1 MFINSRQRELNLKIV
16 YYGSALSGKT
26 TNLQYIHSRTNPSRR
41 SELISLKTR
50 ADRTLFFD
58 YLQLDLG
65 EIKGLRPKF
74 SLYTVPGQVHY
85 ASTRKLVLQG
95 ADGLIL
101 VVDSQR
107 HRLPDNLRTWIE
119 LQKLI
124 TKMGHRM
131 EDFPMVV
138 QFNKQDLP
146 EALPPDTLRGLLGST
161 GARCYPAVATQ
172 GIGVLD
178 TLKAMIGMLT
188 ARLQ

>member
-1 MFINSRQRELNLKIV
+1 MFINSRQHELNLKIV

-26 TNLQYIHSRTNPSRR
+26 TNLQYIHARTNPGMR

-65 EIKGLRPKF
+65 EIRGLRPRF

-95 ADGLIL
+95 ADGIVL

-107 HRLPDNLRTWIE
+107 NRLPDNLRTWIE
-119 LQKLI
+119 LQKLVAR
-124 TKMGHRM
+124 MGHRVD
-131 EDFPMVV
+131 DFPMVV

-146 EALPPDTLRGLLGST
+146 GALPPDTLRGLLGSN
-161 GARCYPAVATQ
+161 GARCFPAVATQ

-178 TLKAMIGMLT
+178 TLKAIIGILT
-188 ARLQ
+188 SRLQ